1 MFIHTN
7 EYLRTRRE
15 QNQLFEDL
23 VEVTR
28 ILDLEP
34 GFLVLLSLAYR
45 MTIKNIINVI
55 YSYCSSCLILCRLVC
70 QILDNTSCYPKS
82 EATARTPGRLL
93 HIVTYIRNLQNYV
106 RIFIITYSIFF
117 LLFRISR
124 NWASLI
130 FAVIR

>member
-70 QILDNTSCYPKS
+70 QILDNTSCYPKFEDS
-82 EATARTPGRLL
+82 VKPQPEHQEDYYILL
-93 HIVTYIRNLQNYV
+93 HILEIY
-106 RIFIITYSIFF
+106 RITCEY
-117 LLFRISR
+117 L
-124 NWASLI
+124 
-130 FAVIR
+130 